1 MRTRKT
7 TPAPLPNGTPVEL
20 DIAEGLSVA
29 QGVIVAAEYDDG
41 WLYQVEITGGD
52 DCSVHR
58 NDAGE
63 LWAWDFEVKPRN

>member
-1 MRTRKT
+1 MRTRNT
-7 TPAPLPNGTPVEL
+7 RTAPLPNGTPVEVN
-20 DIAEGLSVA
+20 IADGMGVA

-41 WLYQVEITGGD
+41 WLYRIKTTGGD
-52 DCSVHR
+52 DCRTHR